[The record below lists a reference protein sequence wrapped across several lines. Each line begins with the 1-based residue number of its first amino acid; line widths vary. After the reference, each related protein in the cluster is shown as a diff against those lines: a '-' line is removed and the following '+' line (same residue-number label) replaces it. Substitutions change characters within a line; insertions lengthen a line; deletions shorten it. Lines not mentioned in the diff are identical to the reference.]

1 MPRDLWLIQPINSLV
16 VADGRPFENQPGSRA
31 KSLNFPPPSVT
42 AGGFR
47 ARAGVKAGYNFA
59 AKETDPDSFNKSQ
72 YANLMAMQVY
82 GPILLKESADL
93 LIPFVALPADA
104 VIRQDGAD
112 VTCYRLQ
119 PLDPKK
125 FPAEQTDLAAGKH
138 PDQPSFALVGS
149 QQFTKG
155 KAPANLPRFW
165 NWDGLFLPWLINPH
179 IHRFNLEQQVADGQM
194 LDLERD
200 TRTHVGITASTQI
213 AEDGRLFQTQGLN
226 FHTLNASYSLGM
238 WSETPIDAAPAS
250 LGAER
255 RLVNW
260 QQPTTPI
267 SPYFTSIHPAILDA
281 IKQAKRCRIVL
292 LTPAIWHQGFYPCSL
307 DTFGLP
313 IEVAVKAIVNPRP
326 EYVSGWDLREKKPK
340 PTRRLAPAGTVLFV
354 ELAGSED
361 AIEQWANQ
369 FWFSNS
375 SSDDQ
380 ANNDGFGLAVLGTW
394 NDGYLQELA

>member
-1 MPRDLWLIQPINSLV
+1 MTRDLWLIQPINSLV

-42 AGGFR
+42 VGGFR
-47 ARAGVKAGYNFA
+47 ARAGVKANVDFS
-59 AKETDPDSFNKSQ
+59 AKLSDLQ
-72 YANLMAMQVY
+72 YANLMAMQVR

-93 LIPFVALPADA
+93 LIPFVAAPADA
-104 VIRQDGAD
+104 LIRQDGAD

-119 PLDPKK
+119 PLDPSL
-125 FPAEQTDLAAGKH
+125 FPSEQTDLGNPQN

-149 QQFTKG
+149 NQVTKG

-179 IHRFNLEQQVADGQM
+179 LHGFDLEQQRATGKM

-200 TRTHVGITASTQI
+200 TRTHVAIKASTQI

-226 FHTLNASYSLGM
+226 FHTLEASYSLGL
-238 WSETPIDAAPAS
+238 WGENPIETAIAS

-255 RLVNW
+255 RLVQW
-260 QQPTTPI
+260 SQPTTPL
-267 SPYFTSIHPAILDA
+267 SPHVTSIHPAILKD
-281 IKQAKRCRIVL
+281 IKQHKRCRVVL
-292 LTPAIWHQGFYPCSL
+292 LTPAIWHKGFYPCSL
-307 DTFGLP
+307 ASFGLP
-313 IEVAVKAIVNPRP
+313 IEVAIKAVVNPRP

-340 PTRRLAPAGTVLFV
+340 PTSRLAPAGTVLFV
-354 ELAGSED
+354 ELDGSED
-361 AIEQWANQ
+361 AIEQWASQ

-394 NDGYLQELA
+394 NDGYIQELK

>member
-1 MPRDLWLIQPINSLV
+1 MPLDLWLIQPINSLV

-42 AGGFR
+42 VGGFR
-47 ARAGVKAGYNFA
+47 ARAGVKANFDFS
-59 AKETDPDSFNKSQ
+59 AKLSDLQ
-72 YANLMAMQVY
+72 YANLMAMQVR
-82 GPILLKESADL
+82 GPILLKESLDL
-93 LIPFVALPADA
+93 LIPFVAAPADA
-104 VIRQDGAD
+104 LIRQDGAD

-119 PLDPKK
+119 PLDPSL
-125 FPAEQTDLAAGKH
+125 FPSNQTDLGNPQN

-149 QQFTKG
+149 KQETKG

-165 NWDGLFLPWLINPH
+165 NWDGMFLPWLMNPLTGP
-179 IHRFNLEQQVADGQM
+179 IDLQQKQIDGQI
-194 LDLERD
+194 LDLVRD
-200 TRTHVGITASTQI
+200 TRTHVAIKASTQI

-226 FHTLNASYSLGM
+226 FHTLEASYSLGL
-238 WSETPIDAAPAS
+238 WGENPIETAIAS

-255 RLVNW
+255 RLVKW

-292 LTPAIWHQGFYPCSL
+292 LTPAIWDNGFYPSSL
-307 DTFGLP
+307 ASFGLP
-313 IEVAVKAIVNPRP
+313 IEIAVKAIVNPRP

-340 PTRRLAPAGTVLFV
+340 ATRRLAPAGTVLFV

-361 AIEQWANQ
+361 AIEQWASQ